1 MPSHADMVQAIELAV
16 RLATKACEDVKV
28 LAREGL
34 RFKPPVVAFADPPI
48 TFDGKQTITLRFK
61 MGEEVEEYSVKTALP
76 YDAGVYREGE
86 IYPKGALTTFGGRSW
101 IAQRDTSEKPDMTN
115 KDWRL
120 WSNKGRDGRDFDPSR
135 HLGPPQPV
143 RLGS

>member
-1 MPSHADMVQAIELAV
+1 MSANPDLMQAIELAI
-16 RLATKACEDVKV
+16 RLATKACEDVRM
-28 LAREGL
+28 LAREGS
-34 RFKPPVVAFADPPI
+34 RSKPPTMGFDDPPI
-48 TFDGKQTITLRFK
+48 TFDGKQTITFRFK
-61 MGEEVEEYSVKTALP
+61 IGEQVAEHSIKTDLP
-76 YDAGVYREGE
+76 FDAGVYREGE
-86 IYPKGALTTFGGRSW
+86 TYPKSALTTFGGRSW

-143 RLGS
+143 KLR